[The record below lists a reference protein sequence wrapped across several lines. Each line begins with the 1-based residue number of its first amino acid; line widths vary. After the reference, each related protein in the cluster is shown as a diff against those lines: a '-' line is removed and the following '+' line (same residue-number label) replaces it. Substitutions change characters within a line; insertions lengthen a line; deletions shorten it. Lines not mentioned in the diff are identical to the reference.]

1 MLFNSEAWYNVTK
14 PELELL
20 ETVDL
25 QFLRS
30 VLKTPR
36 STPKEML
43 YLETGCV
50 PFREMIRKRR
60 ILFLHYIMNENPNSI
75 LRKFLMKQIE
85 TRKSKDWI
93 TQVMSDIKELRLEVD
108 IESNKNIKKSNLKM
122 MVTTAIRE
130 KSFQD
135 LEKKKKNHSKVMKV
149 KHER

>member
-60 ILFLHYIMNENPNSI
+60 ILFLHYIMNEN
-75 LRKFLMKQIE
+75 QI
-85 TRKSKDWI
+85 
-93 TQVMSDIKELRLEVD
+93 Q
-108 IESNKNIKKSNLKM
+108 
-122 MVTTAIRE
+122 
-130 KSFQD
+130 F
-135 LEKKKKNHSKVMKV
+135 
-149 KHER
+149 

>member
-93 TQVMSDIKELRLEVD
+93 TQVMTDIKELRLEVD
-108 IESNKNIKKSNLKM
+108 IESIENIKSL
-122 MVTTAIRE
+122 I
-130 KSFQD
+130 
-135 LEKKKKNHSKVMKV
+135 
-149 KHER
+149 